1 MNSKEDL
8 KSLFQN
14 VVTGFLELKGNSSDA
29 EEMLDALFEYNTK
42 EKTKEFYADYIN
54 LLFYKDIVYG
64 VWNQKST
71 IEQAVFQ
78 LIYAIDLELFLQSL
92 MVSPSAKE
100 NIADRFKKLIQEIDS
115 IKDADDLSAFLY
127 SLNDDMTWI
136 PVLKEYRH
144 IYVFLLINMITLVYF
159 DCSFQDTSD
168 IQEII
173 ETVG

>member
-71 IEQAVFQ
+71 VEQAVFQ

-92 MVSPSAKE
+92 MVSPSA
-100 NIADRFKKLIQEIDS
+100 KKLIQEIDS

>member
-1 MNSKEDL
+1 MDSKEEL

-14 VVTGFLELKGNSSDA
+14 VVTGFLELKRNSSDA
-29 EEMLDALFEYNTK
+29 EEILDALFEYNTK
-42 EKTKEFYADYIN
+42 EKTKEFYADYMN

-71 IEQAVFQ
+71 VAQAVFQ
-78 LIYAIDLELFLQSL
+78 LLYAVDLELSLQSL
-92 MVSPSAKE
+92 LISPSAKE
-100 NIADRFKKLIQEIDS
+100 NLADKFKRLIQEIDS
-115 IKDADDLSAFLY
+115 IKDADDLSTFLH

-136 PVLKEYRH
+136 PILKEYRP
-144 IYVFLLINMITLVYF
+144 IYTFLLINMITLVYF

-168 IQEII
+168 IQKII